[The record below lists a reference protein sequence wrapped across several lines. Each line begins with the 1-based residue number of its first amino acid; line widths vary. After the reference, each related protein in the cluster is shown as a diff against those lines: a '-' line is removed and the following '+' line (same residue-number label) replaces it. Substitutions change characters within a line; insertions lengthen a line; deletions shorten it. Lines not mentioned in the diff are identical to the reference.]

1 VDFDDK
7 SSWWYL
13 FKDYWL
19 NLKASLSLTV
29 EEISGAKSKKGI
41 SFSVVRDNDLDELP
55 DNNDEDANSESSL
68 GRHLESNSLKKRG
81 RKRSKQA
88 ITEHGFEG
96 KERTKKSTKRSHS
109 AVRDTQTSPGK
120 NARKLSKRALSS
132 QTKESESVGTST
144 SSAEE
149 ASWASEELL
158 NFVAHM
164 RNGDKS
170 VLTQFDVQHLLL
182 EYITRKNLR
191 DPRRKSQ
198 IVCDSLLQSL
208 FAKERVGHFEMLK
221 LLESHFLMSEVS
233 RVDAD
238 DNHGGV
244 VDPDP
249 NQDADGNSEVS
260 VVMSSEKKR
269 KSRKYDQKGHQP
281 NLDEYAAIDNHNIG
295 LMYLRR
301 NIMEELISDVD
312 SFDEK
317 VVGSFVRIRIPGT
330 GQRQDIYRLVQIVG
344 KLIYQCVKRKK
355 VRFTKLIW
363 CVLAVLF

>member
-29 EEISGAKSKKGI
+29 EEVSGAKSQK
-41 SFSVVRDNDLDELP
+41 SRPFSGVHDNDLDKLP
-55 DNNDEDANSESSL
+55 DNNDEDANSESPL
-68 GRHLESNSLKKRG
+68 GRHQESNSPKKRG
-81 RKRSKQA
+81 RKRLKQA
-88 ITEHGFEG
+88 IVEDGFEG
-96 KERTKKSTKRSHS
+96 KGRTKKSTKRSQS
-109 AVRDTQTSPGK
+109 AICDTQTSLGK
-120 NARKLSKRALSS
+120 KAKRLPRRVLSS

-149 ASWASEELL
+149 ATWASEELL

-182 EYITRKNLR
+182 EYIKRKNLR

-198 IVCDSLLQSL
+198 IVCDPLLQSL

-233 RVDAD
+233 PVDAD

-249 NQDADGNSEVS
+249 NQDADGNSEAS
-260 VVMSSEKKR
+260 VVMSSEKRR
-269 KSRKYDQKGHQP
+269 KSRKYDQKGCQP

-295 LMYLRR
+295 LLYLRR

-312 SFDEK
+312 SFNDK
-317 VVGSFVRIRIPGT
+317 VVGSFVRIRIPGS

-344 KLIYQCVKRKK
+344 KLM
-355 VRFTKLIW
+355 
-363 CVLAVLF
+363 